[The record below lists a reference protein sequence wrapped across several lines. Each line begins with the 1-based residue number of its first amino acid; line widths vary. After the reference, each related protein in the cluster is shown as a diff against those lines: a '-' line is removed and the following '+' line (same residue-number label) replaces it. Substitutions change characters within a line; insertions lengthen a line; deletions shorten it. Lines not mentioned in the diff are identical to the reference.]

1 MVVKCP
7 RCRSSRVSRNPD
19 SSRFDWK
26 CDMCKRE
33 FNVNDEHY
41 GESVMKDN
49 LQTKHNIFGG
59 VEVIG
64 RFGDSNI

>member
-19 SSRFDWK
+19 SSRFAWK
-26 CDMCKRE
+26 CNMCKRE
-33 FNVNDEHY
+33 FNVDDEHY

-49 LQTKHNIFGG
+49 LVFRDGEDYPT
-59 VEVIG
+59 G
-64 RFGDSNI
+64 RFSDSNI